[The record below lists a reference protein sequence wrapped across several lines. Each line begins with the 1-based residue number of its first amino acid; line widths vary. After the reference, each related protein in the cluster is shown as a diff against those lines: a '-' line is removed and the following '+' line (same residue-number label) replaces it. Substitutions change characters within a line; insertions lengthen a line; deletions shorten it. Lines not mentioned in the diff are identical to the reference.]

1 MFNNINKK
9 FTVGKDFHLVYSP
22 EREDP
27 GNKKFPINKMTKLVS
42 GATEKCSK
50 IGEVFYKSIFKNVYL
65 LSSIEACETTKLYE
79 NTYRS
84 VNIGLVNEMKTICEK
99 MNMNIYEIVN
109 AAKTKPFGFKAFYP
123 GPGLG
128 GHCIPIDPHFLSWKA
143 KQFGA
148 KAKFIELSA
157 QINRS
162 MPMYVFKKLNKI
174 LKTQSNTEKFV
185 SIIGAAYKKY

>member
-1 MFNNINKK
+1 MKKISSDMSILMDCFKKLKDNLNYNQTIILESTVYPGATQEMFNNINKK
-9 FTVGKDFHLVYSP
+9 FTVGKDFHLAYSP

-128 GHCIPIDPHFLSWKA
+128 GHCIPIDPHFLS
-143 KQFGA
+143 
-148 KAKFIELSA
+148 
-157 QINRS
+157 
-162 MPMYVFKKLNKI
+162 
-174 LKTQSNTEKFV
+174 
-185 SIIGAAYKKY
+185 